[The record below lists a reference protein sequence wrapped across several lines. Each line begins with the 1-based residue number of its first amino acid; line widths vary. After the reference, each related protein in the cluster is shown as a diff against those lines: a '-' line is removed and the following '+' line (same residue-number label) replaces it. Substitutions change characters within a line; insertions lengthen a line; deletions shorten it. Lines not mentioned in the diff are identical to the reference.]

1 MYQRITII
9 GNLGADPET
18 RSTKSGDTVANLRVA
33 VNKKTKD
40 GDITEWFRVVAFKQ
54 SADFASKYLKKGNM
68 VLVDGEM
75 RTSKW
80 TDKDGNDHYKTELI
94 ANNIRGLTRD
104 SGSGYNG
111 DSPKYE
117 PPHPSD
123 LDDSIPF

>member
-111 DSPKYE
+111 DSPNYE
-117 PPHPSD
+117 PPSD
-123 LDDSIPF
+123 LTDEDIPF